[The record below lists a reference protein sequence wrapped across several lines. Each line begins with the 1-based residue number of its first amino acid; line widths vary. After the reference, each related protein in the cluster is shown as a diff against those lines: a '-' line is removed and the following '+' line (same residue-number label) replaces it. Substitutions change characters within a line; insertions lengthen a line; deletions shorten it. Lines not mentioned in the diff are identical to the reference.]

1 MTVCK
6 DGGTFSTVL
15 VIDDEKEQEAGWGR
29 GYSVTGEEIDEATP
43 LQPDEVVV
51 SETIASSLQLLDR
64 DRVYIKLNLP
74 SAFAT
79 IVQGESDDIA
89 LWGMTSPDMQILIA
103 SERNL
108 FSLRPSQSRWS
119 CCLFCFL
126 YIRISSRTMSKTS
139 FSLMFPQILDLFS
152 IFLQGFAL
160 PPENRSLSHT
170 LCRVLATFSIPT
182 VSKWNWEGG

>member
-1 MTVCK
+1 MIEQSLRSAPRQVYSGWIYREDDTNCSEELLNSTFCSATPDDPFCRMTVCK

-64 DRVYIKLNLP
+64 DRVYIKLSLP

-89 LWGMTSPDMQILIA
+89 L
-103 SERNL
+103 
-108 FSLRPSQSRWS
+108 FSL
-119 CCLFCFL
+119 
-126 YIRISSRTMSKTS
+126 
-139 FSLMFPQILDLFS
+139 
-152 IFLQGFAL
+152 L
-160 PPENRSLSHT
+160 PN
-170 LCRVLATFSIPT
+170 ATFSRFVR
-182 VSKWNWEGG
+182 VSRGGHVVCFVFCTLE